1 MNIQHPAKRSQ
12 VLAAAVAVL
21 LSGAALAQA
30 PIPQSNAAAVQDIRD
45 IRGPKPVAS
54 AWWVALL
61 LAGAVTGAGAGC
73 AAWAWHRRRRLL
85 ERSPQEIALAGLDAA
100 RALIQEG
107 NSRAYSIELSGITRQ
122 YIEDAFGIVATHF
135 TTDEF
140 LRHFAST
147 PNSVLIGSQELLGD
161 FLQACDLAKFGGWNV
176 TAPGM
181 LEMLESARHFI
192 VDSGRP
198 RAMTSQ
204 VRAVETC
211 DSQETYASLPT
222 T

>member
-1 MNIQHPAKRSQ
+1 MSTHNSLGRSRPL
-12 VLAAAVAVL
+12 LAAMATL
-21 LSGAALAQA
+21 LAGAALAQA
-30 PIPQSNAAAVQDIRD
+30 PVPRSSAPSVEDIRD
-45 IRGPKPVAS
+45 IRGPKPIAS
-54 AWWVALL
+54 GWWSAVL
-61 LAGAVTGAGAGC
+61 LAGGVAGVGAGC

-85 ERSPQEIALAGLDAA
+85 ERSPQEIALARLDAA
-100 RALIQEG
+100 RGLIQEG
-107 NSRAYSIELSGITRQ
+107 NSRAYSIELSGVTRQ

-147 PNSVLIGSQELLGD
+147 PDSVLIGSQKLLGE
-161 FLQACDLAKFGGWNV
+161 FLQACDLAKFGGWNM

-192 VDSGRP
+192 LESARP
-198 RAMTSQ
+198 RALTSQ
-204 VRAVETC
+204 VRAVETN